1 MEDIEYKD
9 IIIGDGACF
18 WRALSRK
25 LLKSEHQFPVS
36 ANFAATDIEDHISN
50 IFEYVDDS
58 LIQAAVDLFKLELFV
73 MSLLFDLLKIFF
85 RRSFGLVP
93 SGQEEYQWSQRNC

>member
-1 MEDIEYKD
+1 
-9 IIIGDGACF
+9 
-18 WRALSRK
+18 
-25 LLKSEHQFPVS
+25 
-36 ANFAATDIEDHISN
+36 
-50 IFEYVDDS
+50 VDDS

-73 MSLLFDLLKIFF
+73 MSVKRSEKGGMVGHEPLLFDLLKIFF